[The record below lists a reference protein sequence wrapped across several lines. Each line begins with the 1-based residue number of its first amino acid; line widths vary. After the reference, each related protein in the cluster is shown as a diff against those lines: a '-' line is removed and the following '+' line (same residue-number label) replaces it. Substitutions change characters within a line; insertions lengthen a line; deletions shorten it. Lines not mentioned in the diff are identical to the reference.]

1 MRSLIEVQRK
11 LLPELLSVMQKRY
24 QILQYI
30 RLMQPIGRR
39 NLAVSLGLTE
49 RVLRS
54 EVTFL
59 KEQDLIDIYPSGMT
73 LTNEGELLLAE
84 LEEVMKEVSG
94 LRSLE
99 TTLKEAFSLSEV
111 VVVSGDSDQSPWVK
125 NEMGRASVSCIKER
139 LVGKKNTVAVTG
151 GTTLAAV
158 AEMMTPD
165 LKHLIYF
172 LYLLVEELVKMYKTK
187 QIRFVL
193 RWLKGHESLSLLY
206 VPDQV
211 SDEIYQSMID
221 EP

>member
-84 LEEVMKEVSG
+84 
-94 LRSLE
+94 
-99 TTLKEAFSLSEV
+99 
-111 VVVSGDSDQSPWVK
+111 
-125 NEMGRASVSCIKER
+125 
-139 LVGKKNTVAVTG
+139 
-151 GTTLAAV
+151 
-158 AEMMTPD
+158 
-165 LKHLIYF
+165 
-172 LYLLVEELVKMYKTK
+172 
-187 QIRFVL
+187 
-193 RWLKGHESLSLLY
+193 
-206 VPDQV
+206 
-211 SDEIYQSMID
+211 
-221 EP
+221 